1 MSYGLFE
8 KMGLASFDL
17 SILFLILAAA
27 IIVSWVI
34 AGIALVKYKNLQKK
48 YTKFMG
54 GNDAKALESYLM
66 DLIRLNEENKE
77 KIKENEAELAR
88 LKEKQRFHFQKLG
101 MNKYNAFQEMGGDLS
116 FALALLDENNDG
128 FIINSVHSIQSSYCY
143 AKEVK
148 EGTCSLNLSDEEG
161 VALQKALTS
170 TGR

>member
-8 KMGLASFDL
+8 KMGLAGFDL
-17 SILFLILAAA
+17 SILFIILAAA
-27 IIVSWVI
+27 ILISWVI
-34 AGIALVKYKNLQKK
+34 AGVALVKYRNLNKK

-54 GNDAKALESYLM
+54 GNDAKALESHLM
-66 DLIRLNEENKE
+66 DLLRLNEENKE
-77 KIKENEAELAR
+77 CIRKNEEKITYLQ
-88 LKEKQRFHFQKLG
+88 EKQRFHFQKFG
-101 MNKYNAFQEMGGDLS
+101 MNKYDAFQEMGGDLS

-148 EGTCSLNLSDEEG
+148 AGTCSRNLSDEES

-170 TGR
+170 TER